1 MYEKIIIVLLLSG
14 FISAQTIATG
24 SPPIAGTSDLSTIT
38 SAATPTFT
46 REQDGGLQLA
56 HDFSQPVI
64 TVIILGV
71 MAGIIGIILLLAYV
85 CRRLR
90 KRPPA
95 DVPPPASQVPS
106 ADAPPP
112 VSEDTSTNLTSV
124 ETDYPGN
131 SQ

>member
-1 MYEKIIIVLLLSG
+1 
-14 FISAQTIATG
+14 QTIATG

-46 REQDGGLQLA
+46 TEQDGREQGDGLQLA

-85 CRRLR
+85 SRRLR

-95 DVPPPASQVPS
+95 DVPPPASTVPS

-112 VSEDTSTNLTSV
+112 VSEDDETSLTSV
-124 ETDYPGN
+124 ETDYPGD